1 MEAESIIEVE
11 SLCPRWE
18 TRMETASR
26 GLGIKMPIMR
36 QRKNNGRL
44 SRESW
49 PGQRT
54 KGSVSSVVAAA
65 FPFRREY
72 HLAMQ
77 PPICRARAS
86 SSLSLSFGSLCAC
99 WIKAVAEVQR
109 FSRARMHGTRS
120 IPTFIDRILSPH
132 RSRHYSSRIT
142 VMRTQDS

>member
-1 MEAESIIEVE
+1 
-11 SLCPRWE
+11 
-18 TRMETASR
+18 
-26 GLGIKMPIMR
+26 MPIMR

-120 IPTFIDRILSPH
+120 DTDLHRPNPLSTSISPLFITNYCDAH
-132 RSRHYSSRIT
+132 SRQLICGNNA
-142 VMRTQDS
+142 